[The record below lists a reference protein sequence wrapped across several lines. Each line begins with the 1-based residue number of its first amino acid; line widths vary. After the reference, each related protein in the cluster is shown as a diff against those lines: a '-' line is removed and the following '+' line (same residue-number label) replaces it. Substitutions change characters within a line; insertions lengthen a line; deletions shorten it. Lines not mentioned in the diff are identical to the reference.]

1 MARDSSF
8 DGAASSSG
16 SLSTDP
22 TSPGSDGRASACV
35 GHDGRSDPRTADLH
49 VKLLEDPARTGAP
62 APARAPMVAWAAYPF
77 AAVAVGFATPTAVW
91 KTDQREVSEHTD
103 ENKTSKENN
112 DICTFVSNLSFVSD
126 NIQTMGPL
134 WVAL

>member
-49 VKLLEDPARTGAP
+49 VELLEGAARTP
-62 APARAPMVAWAAYPF
+62 TVAWTAYPC
-77 AAVAVGFATPTAVW
+77 AAAAVGFVTPTAVW
-91 KTDQREVSEHTD
+91 KKARREVSKRTD
-103 ENKTSKENN
+103 ENETEVEKN
-112 DICTFVSNLSFVSD
+112 DIFTFVQTSLSFPTVSKLCSHD
-126 NIQTMGPL
+126 GLRFSID
-134 WVAL
+134 ASC